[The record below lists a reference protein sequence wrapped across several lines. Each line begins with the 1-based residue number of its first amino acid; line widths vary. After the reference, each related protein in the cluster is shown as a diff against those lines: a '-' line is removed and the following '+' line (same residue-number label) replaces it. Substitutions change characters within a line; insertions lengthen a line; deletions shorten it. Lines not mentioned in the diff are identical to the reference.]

1 MIMQIYKTQEQIDA
15 DHKYFELM
23 AAAERTSGPSK
34 DEIAR
39 RHKKYKQRAKNLAG
53 LKGAD
58 KNAILYERLILK
70 QRLDEIE
77 DHLIKVEQVKC
88 SNSDCGIDYGETCCM
103 GEFDIKDCRYF
114 QNSFTA

>member
-1 MIMQIYKTQEQIDA
+1 MIMQVYKTQEQIDA
-15 DHKYFELM
+15 DHKHFELM

-77 DHLIKVEQVKC
+77 DHLIKAEQVKC

>member
-1 MIMQIYKTQEQIDA
+1 MIMQVYKTQEQIDA
-15 DHKYFELM
+15 DSKYFELM

-70 QRLDEIE
+70 QRLDEID
-77 DHLIKVEQVKC
+77 DHLIKAEQIKC
-88 SNSDCGIDYGETCCM
+88 SNLNCCIDYGETCTM
-103 GEFDIKDCRYF
+103 GECDIKDCRYF
-114 QNSFTA
+114 QHSFSA

>member
-1 MIMQIYKTQEQIDA
+1 MQHIKTQEQIDA
-15 DHKYFELM
+15 DYKYFELM

-58 KNAILYERLILK
+58 KSALVYEQIILK
-70 QRLDEIE
+70 QRLEEINN
-77 DHLIKVEQVKC
+77 HLAKME
-88 SNSDCGIDYGETCCM
+88 
-103 GEFDIKDCRYF
+103 
-114 QNSFTA
+114 